1 MTAMTRLG
9 QWMLICAMATPALAQ
24 KDSVSKRKDRA
35 PKPADST
42 KVSRFFESETP
53 ITATL
58 TLNIKQITHDKG
70 DNAPWRAA
78 TLAYVA
84 ADSTRVTVP
93 VRVRTRGIWRLKT
106 CEFPPLRLNFTSEAV
121 KKTVFHGLD
130 KPKLVN
136 YCRNDDQYEEYLLQ
150 EFQLYRVYRVLTPA
164 SHAVRLLR
172 LSYVDSASG
181 KPVAT
186 RHAFIEED
194 PDALAARMG
203 GKMLKEKGAGP
214 DDYEPFA
221 DALVGVFQYLIGNT
235 DFALNALHNA
245 ELLGL
250 SNGQY
255 IPVVYDFDFS
265 GAVNAKYATVD
276 PKIRARTVR
285 ERVYRGFCVPAETYP
300 KVFARFDE
308 RRNAIYSLYKDSLGA
323 LLKPDVLRETLKYF
337 DEFYETI
344 DHPKSAKSE
353 IVDQCL
359 GKK

>member
-1 MTAMTRLG
+1 VG
-9 QWMLICAMATPALAQ
+9 
-24 KDSVSKRKDRA
+24 
-35 PKPADST
+35 
-42 KVSRFFESETP
+42 
-53 ITATL
+53 
-58 TLNIKQITHDKG
+58 
-70 DNAPWRAA
+70 
-78 TLAYVA
+78 
-84 ADSTRVTVP
+84 
-93 VRVRTRGIWRLKT
+93 TRGIWRLKT

-136 YCRNDDQYEEYLLQ
+136 YCRNNDQYEQYLLQ

-186 RHAFIEED
+186 RYAFIEED

-203 GKMLKEKGAGP
+203 GKMLTLKGAGSN
-214 DDYEPFA
+214 DYEPFA

-245 ELLGL
+245 ELLAL
-250 SNGQY
+250 TSGQY
-255 IPVVYDFDFS
+255 LPVVYDFDFS

-276 PKIRARTVR
+276 PKIKARTVR
-285 ERVYRGFCVPAETYP
+285 ERVYRGFCVPVDVYP
-300 KVFARFDE
+300 RVFALFDAK
-308 RRNAIYSLYKDSLGA
+308 RPAIYNLYKDSLGA
-323 LLKPDVLRETLKYF
+323 RLQPDVVRETLKYF
-337 DEFYETI
+337 DEFYDTI

-353 IVDQCL
+353 IIDQCL
-359 GKK
+359 K

>member
-1 MTAMTRLG
+1 MIHLSR
-9 QWMLICAMATPALAQ
+9 WMLICAISTPALAQ
-24 KDSVSKRKDRA
+24 KG
-35 PKPADST
+35 ADSAAKHADSS
-42 KVSRFFESETP
+42 KVSRFFQSEAP
-53 ITATL
+53 IAATL
-58 TLNIKQITHDKG
+58 TLNIKQITRDKG

-78 TLAYVA
+78 TLSYLGPDSARVA
-84 ADSTRVTVP
+84 VP

-136 YCRNDDQYEEYLLQ
+136 YCRNNDQYEQYLLE
-150 EFQLYRVYRVLTPA
+150 EFQLYRIYRLLTPA

-172 LSYVDSASG
+172 LSYVDSASA
-181 KPVAT
+181 KLAAT
-186 RHAFIEED
+186 RYAFIEED
-194 PDALAARMG
+194 PDALAARMS
-203 GKMLKEKGAGP
+203 GKMLKLQGAGP

-235 DFALNALHNA
+235 DFALNALHNS
-245 ELLGL
+245 ELLSR

-255 IPVVYDFDFS
+255 VPVVYDFDFS

-285 ERVYRGFCVPAETYP
+285 DRVYRGFCVPMEIYP
-300 KVFARFDE
+300 RVFAVFDAK
-308 RRNAIYSLYKDSLGA
+308 RANIYGLYKDSLGA
-323 LLKPDVLRETLKYF
+323 LLSPDVTRETLKYF

-353 IVDQCL
+353 IVEQCL
-359 GKK
+359 GKKQ

>member
-1 MTAMTRLG
+1 MIRLG
-9 QWMLICAMATPALAQ
+9 PCILACVIATPALAQ
-24 KDSVSKRKDRA
+24 KDSASRHKDKGA
-35 PKPADST
+35 THADSA
-42 KVSRFFESETP
+42 KVSRFFESESA

-58 TLNIKQITHDKG
+58 TLNVKQITHDKG

-78 TLAYVA
+78 TLSYVA
-84 ADSTRVTVP
+84 PDSTRVTVP

-136 YCRNDDQYEEYLLQ
+136 YCRNNDQYGQYLLQ

-186 RHAFIEED
+186 RYAFIEED

-203 GKMLKEKGAGP
+203 GKMLKLKGAGSN
-214 DDYEPFA
+214 DYEPFA

-245 ELLGL
+245 ELLAL
-250 SNGQY
+250 TSGQY
-255 IPVVYDFDFS
+255 LPVVYDFDFS

-276 PKIRARTVR
+276 PKIKARTVR
-285 ERVYRGFCVPAETYP
+285 ERVYRGFCVPVDVYP
-300 KVFARFDE
+300 RVFALFDAK
-308 RRNAIYSLYKDSLGA
+308 RPAIYNLYKDSLGA
-323 LLKPDVLRETLKYF
+323 RLQPDVVRETLKYF
-337 DEFYETI
+337 DEFYDTI

-353 IVDQCL
+353 IIDQCL
-359 GKK
+359 K